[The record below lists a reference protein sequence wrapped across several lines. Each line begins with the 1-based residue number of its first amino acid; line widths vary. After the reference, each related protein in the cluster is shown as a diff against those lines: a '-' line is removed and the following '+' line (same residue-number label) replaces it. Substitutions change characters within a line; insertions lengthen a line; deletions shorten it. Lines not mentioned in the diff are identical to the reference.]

1 MFLMYVFGY
10 VTCKTFYYLKATR
23 LGVTLIQTANLFSL
37 LLLTRALEN
46 YEVSRALCLNDLKQK
61 NLSKE
66 NLETYEANLQ
76 AEIDIFKRK
85 SIASL
90 IDSHPDFFESVLDY
104 NDWESGMVYLEQKR
118 DLIINAYS
126 K

>member
-1 MFLMYVFGY
+1 VVIFLDIIYELCHYVFD
-10 VTCKTFYYLKATR
+10 VCLW
-23 LGVTLIQTANLFSL
+23 
-37 LLLTRALEN
+37 
-46 YEVSRALCLNDLKQK
+46 LCDLKQK